1 MGWRA
6 LPVVEPSCYGE
17 AEPSAKDPVMV
28 VLQNV
33 ASSSASRSS
42 GRGSPRAGWVD
53 RKAMMSRWFC
63 ASLCLLAAACQTAA
77 PVLVQP
83 AFTATPALAVRRP
96 ADIGVLPVEDAS
108 AGGAA
113 SRHTLFLRKEI
124 MRQLVD
130 RRYSPLA
137 PQVVDA
143 AMRGNADFAAATAPG
158 KSILEPAV
166 MKKLVGQSS
175 EEALFALRIDH
186 WDESQLMAT
195 KRLNFR
201 CQATLVGSDGQTLWF
216 GTMSGEIK
224 AGGAGA
230 APRDR
235 DGMARNCA
243 ELLVREMLLQLPER
257 LP

>member
-1 MGWRA
+1 
-6 LPVVEPSCYGE
+6 
-17 AEPSAKDPVMV
+17 MV
-28 VLQNV
+28 VSHHL
-33 ASSSASRSS
+33 ASSSASRSIGPGSAWSSPGRS
-42 GRGSPRAGWVD
+42 GSGG
-53 RKAMMSRWFC
+53 RKPILSRWLC
-63 ASLCLLAAACQTAA
+63 ASLCLLATACQTAE

-83 AFTATPALAVRRP
+83 AFTSTPALAVRRP
-96 ADIGVLPVEDAS
+96 ADVGVLPVEDAS

-113 SRHTLFLRKEI
+113 ARHLLFLRKEV

-130 RRYSPLA
+130 RRYSPLS
-137 PQVVDA
+137 PQEVDA
-143 AMRGNADFAAATAPG
+143 AMRGSAEFAAATAPG

-166 MKKLVGQSS
+166 MKKLVGRGS
-175 EEALFALRIDH
+175 EEALLALRIDH

-195 KRLNFR
+195 KRLSFR
-201 CQATLVGSDGQTLWF
+201 CQATMVGSDGQTLWF

-243 ELLVREMLLQLPER
+243 ELLVHEMLLQLPER
-257 LP
+257 QP

>member
-1 MGWRA
+1 
-6 LPVVEPSCYGE
+6 
-17 AEPSAKDPVMV
+17 MV
-28 VLQNV
+28 VLQNS
-33 ASSSASRSS
+33 ASSSASRSF
-42 GRGSPRAGWVD
+42 GRGLARTAGGE
-53 RKAMMSRWFC
+53 RKSLIHRW
-63 ASLCLLAAACQTAA
+63 LGAAALLSVAA
-77 PVLVQP
+77 CRTVEPVLVQP
-83 AFTATPALAVRRP
+83 AFTTTPALAVRRP

-108 AGGAA
+108 VGGAA
-113 SRHTLFLRKEI
+113 TRHALFLRKEI

-130 RRYSPLA
+130 RRYSPLS

-143 AMRGNADFAAATAPG
+143 AMRGSADFAAATAPG

-166 MKKLVGQSS
+166 MKKLVGHSS

-243 ELLVREMLLQLPER
+243 ELLVHEMLLQLPER